1 MADRREAHKRAPGVS
16 YKAEAPIYELFISV
30 RSTHL
35 GTTVSLSY
43 SEHRFGDEPLQGH
56 RWELKEESPKTA
68 KSFLHLSNLA
78 GWAVRRALAD
88 AWRKVR

>member
-1 MADRREAHKRAPGVS
+1 MAERREAHKRAPGVS

-56 RWELKEESPKTA
+56 RWEVKDESVKTA
-68 KSFLHLSNLA
+68 RSLEHLSNLA
-78 GWAVRRALAD
+78 GWACRQAARG